1 METNNNIYG
10 ENSHLLT
17 LRLYREFEFLP
28 IVIVKD
34 NVLVHSAS
42 ITSEGNI
49 LDSEG
54 TYTSLQTFIDHS
66 KDVLNIDDGL
76 TVIQGKQSLDVL
88 GLHLDN
94 NPFEQY
100 NDYILDSVDVIVQS
114 LK

>member
-1 METNNNIYG
+1 MKTTNNIYG

-34 NVLVHSAS
+34 TVLVHSAS
-42 ITSEGNI
+42 ITSEGNV

-54 TYTSLQTFIDHS
+54 TYTSLQMFIDHS
-66 KDVLNIDDGL
+66 KEVLNIDDEL
-76 TVIQGKQSLDVL
+76 TVIKGKQSLDVL
-88 GLHLDN
+88 GVHLDN

-100 NDYILDSVDVIVQS
+100 TDDILDSVDIIVQS